1 MPVRQG
7 RALPPALRYAKRLA
21 APGHVDRPLAHR
33 SKMSS
38 FNLLTT
44 FPTTLNPP
52 PETTLLVLY
61 LLHKVGAP
69 RKGRA
74 WAGPSGTGADHCALR
89 TLIGTMSLG
98 PQGAAITALLD
109 SIVVL
114 VEAGL
119 TASPG
124 PLSAP
129 VSRAPAAS
137 QVPQVS
143 ADGFT
148 TATRRRRGRKA
159 QNAAP
164 PRPGPPGPSQIPQA
178 TRRPQPT
185 TQQRQ
190 QQQQPRRQPPAP
202 RRQPPRPAPQ
212 QQQRPPAPRRQQA
225 PTIGNRRNPHVAAAK
240 KAAAGGEKPV
250 IIIRPSGP
258 NPPAPLSKEEFSK
271 LRVSAL
277 QALPDHVTITGI
289 FPVGRSSL
297 GMSVKDRGHL
307 PAVLANLGTKLRGYE
322 VAPKQSRAP
331 RVILF
336 SPAVSKDVTTV
347 ALERQLK
354 EENEGLIGQGATGPA
369 VQNLHWRGPNLVMAV
384 SSDFFR
390 SLEASGQKVK
400 LNRLLTRWQLAADY
414 TVCFYCSRLGH
425 ISASCT
431 SRQQNLPECCTR
443 CSGPHARSACSSA
456 QERCRNCCDFNEAQA
471 RAGRPHRRE
480 TNHQA
485 TSPGCPSVEAHCRRM
500 AARTNY
506 GPVPVTQRSQQC

>member
-1 MPVRQG
+1 
-7 RALPPALRYAKRLA
+7 
-21 APGHVDRPLAHR
+21 
-33 SKMSS
+33 
-38 FNLLTT
+38 
-44 FPTTLNPP
+44 
-52 PETTLLVLY
+52 
-61 LLHKVGAP
+61 
-69 RKGRA
+69 
-74 WAGPSGTGADHCALR
+74 
-89 TLIGTMSLG
+89 MSLG
-98 PQGAAITALLD
+98 PQGPAITALLD

-129 VSRAPAAS
+129 V
-137 QVPQVS
+137 
-143 ADGFT
+143 
-148 TATRRRRGRKA
+148 
-159 QNAAP
+159 
-164 PRPGPPGPSQIPQA
+164 PQA

-258 NPPAPLSKEEFSK
+258 NPPAPLSKEEFS
-271 LRVSAL
+271 
-277 QALPDHVTITGI
+277 
-289 FPVGRSSL
+289 
-297 GMSVKDRGHL
+297 
-307 PAVLANLGTKLRGYE
+307 TKLRGYE

-369 VQNLHWRGPNLVMAV
+369 VQNLHWRGPNL
-384 SSDFFR
+384 
-390 SLEASGQKVK
+390 
-400 LNRLLTRWQLAADY
+400 
-414 TVCFYCSRLGH
+414 
-425 ISASCT
+425 
-431 SRQQNLPECCTR
+431 
-443 CSGPHARSACSSA
+443 
-456 QERCRNCCDFNEAQA
+456 
-471 RAGRPHRRE
+471 
-480 TNHQA
+480 
-485 TSPGCPSVEAHCRRM
+485 
-500 AARTNY
+500 
-506 GPVPVTQRSQQC
+506 